1 MNKIFKCALFGM
13 LFLLSIVGIKEVHAE
28 TYTGQA
34 IWPSEYISNIYL
46 KKVKPDGYTKYQ
58 QARFIRRSE
67 DNQFVYC
74 LQPYIDIDNNLPYYD
89 VIREDY
95 EKVLGFSESQW
106 DRISLLAYYG
116 YGYGNHTDQ
125 KWYVITQ
132 VMIWRTTN
140 PESDIYF
147 TDTLNGS
154 RVNKFDGEIA
164 ELESLVS
171 NHYKRPSLS
180 LPSTLPGS
188 KLYSRE

>member
-106 DRISLLAYYG
+106 DRISLRLL
-116 YGYGNHTDQ
+116 
-125 KWYVITQ
+125 WI
-132 VMIWRTTN
+132 
-140 PESDIYF
+140 
-147 TDTLNGS
+147 
-154 RVNKFDGEIA
+154 RVWKP
-164 ELESLVS
+164 
-171 NHYKRPSLS
+171 Y
-180 LPSTLPGS
+180 
-188 KLYSRE
+188 